1 MMKVCF
7 KTETLMLQITAADFT
22 ASAAQ
27 LITNDKTTKGEKYLK
42 KQKKTSL
49 HLSMCTPSTAPA
61 ASFGG
66 TGFLRISLVI

>member
-7 KTETLMLQITAADFT
+7 KTETLMLQITAADLT

-42 KQKKTSL
+42 KQKKPACTFQCVHHLQLEL
-49 HLSMCTPSTAPA
+49 HHLEALD
-61 ASFGG
+61 FL
-66 TGFLRISLVI
+66 GFL

>member
-7 KTETLMLQITAADFT
+7 KTETLMLQITAADLT

-42 KQKKTSL
+42 KKKKQL
-49 HLSMCTPSTAPA
+49 APFNVYTIY
-61 ASFGG
+61 SSSCIIW
-66 TGFLRISLVI
+66 RHWIS